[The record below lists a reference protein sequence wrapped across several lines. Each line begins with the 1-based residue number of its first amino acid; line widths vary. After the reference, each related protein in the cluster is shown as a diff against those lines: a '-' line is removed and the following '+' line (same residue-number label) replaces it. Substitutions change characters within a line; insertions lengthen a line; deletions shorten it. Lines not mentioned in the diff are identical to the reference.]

1 MSELF
6 SREAI
11 DSCLIDVFSKNKSSN
26 AEVVPTSVITAD
38 LGVDSLGVME
48 IVAALEDRFGL
59 TFPEEDLPGIR
70 TVADVA
76 ELIVR
81 GLQKAGRMTQ

>member
-1 MSELF
+1 MAETYT
-6 SREAI
+6 REAI
-11 DSCLIDVFSKNKSSN
+11 DSCLMDVFAKHKHGD
-26 AEVVPTSVITAD
+26 AVVGMSSVITAD

-48 IVAALEDRFGL
+48 IVAALEDTFGL

-76 ELIVR
+76 DLIER
-81 GLQKAGRMTQ
+81 GLRAGGRMAL